1 MFVFYFLSI
10 SIFSGAL
17 LLGYATV
24 YTMFPVFSI
33 IFDEDVDMNI
43 ALKFPPLYRSLQK
56 GRDLNGKTFMIW
68 VWKSIF

>member
-43 ALKFPPLYRSLQK
+43 ALKFPPLYRSL
-56 GRDLNGKTFMIW
+56 
-68 VWKSIF
+68 